1 MGFLL
6 RPILVIATSAML
18 AATGVCADAP
28 AATLAPALLEHVVVR
43 EGPTPGVELHV
54 SADVQPVARSIPAH
68 GDAPPR
74 VYLDLPGTKLGPA
87 VARESDGAGA
97 VRKIRTGQFDPKTA
111 RVVIELREAHA
122 FDVQRSGSEIVVTFA
137 GASKSAAKAA
147 APAKTTTAVKP
158 SAPAPAAPA
167 PVAAAAQAS
176 TPRAPA
182 TPAVKTEEPAPSPK
196 AETPAPVARKDE
208 PLPPSPPAVRPIE
221 LQEKIARRYANE
233 DWPGIVA
240 LYGANTELVRRDVDA
255 TTRAAVVD
263 ALREM
268 GLAYSA
274 KKLLGPPASN
284 EAPSLRVARA
294 QMALASG
301 DVSAATAG
309 ISGLDEAAVDPA
321 LVPPLRTL
329 KVRLALARGDIETA
343 SAAIGN
349 RAAPELR
356 AEIAD
361 DALRAG
367 RAATERHV
375 CASAVVAYQQA
386 LDADGGRTARAAA
399 GAGLVRAALVCQNP
413 DATMTGLGVLAES
426 SHPLLRRAAT
436 VLAATR
442 VEDKQQA
449 RVQPAR
455 REGG

>member
-1 MGFLL
+1 V
-6 RPILVIATSAML
+6 RQILVIATSAML
-18 AATGVCADAP
+18 GATGVCADAP

-43 EGPTPGVELHV
+43 EGPTPGVELRLSV
-54 SADVQPVARSIPAH
+54 GVEPVARSIPAH
-68 GDAPPR
+68 GGTPPR

-87 VARESDGAGA
+87 VARESEGAGA

-111 RVVIELREAHA
+111 RVVIELREPHP
-122 FDVQRSGSEIVVTFA
+122 FDVQSNGGEIVVTFT
-137 GASKSAAKAA
+137 GASKPAAKAPV
-147 APAKTTTAVKP
+147 PAKATPAAKP

-167 PVAAAAQAS
+167 PVATAAPAPPPPAATTPTAKTEQPTPAAKPEAPAAA
-176 TPRAPA
+176 
-182 TPAVKTEEPAPSPK
+182 
-196 AETPAPVARKDE
+196 ARKDE
-208 PLPPSPPAVRPIE
+208 PLPPMPPAVRPIE
-221 LQEKIARRYANE
+221 LQERIARRYAND
-233 DWPGIVA
+233 DWAGIVA
-240 LYGANTELVRRDVDA
+240 LYGANADTVRRDVDA

-263 ALREM
+263 ALREL
-268 GLAYSA
+268 GLVYSA

-294 QMALASG
+294 QMALDSG

-321 LVPPLRTL
+321 LVPPLRNL

-367 RAATERHV
+367 RVATERHV
-375 CASAVVAYQQA
+375 CPSAVVAYQQA

-413 DATMTGLGVLAES
+413 DAVMTGLGVLAES